1 MNLKP
6 LRLFLFVFA
15 FALAIALAGRVLWDR
30 LAPPPAPPAAPAL
43 QLGVWQPTADRGAPI
58 ALAFRDAHGASRELS
73 ELRGKVV
80 LVNLWATW
88 CAPCIQ
94 EMPALD
100 RLQAKLGGEAFEVL
114 AIAVDRQGESV
125 VRPFFEKLALSSLAL
140 NLDPTNAAS
149 RVLGA
154 PGLPVSVLIDR
165 EGREIGRVLGAAEWD
180 EPRFE
185 RLVRAAI
192 DAPRG

>member
-6 LRLFLFVFA
+6 LHLLPIVVA
-15 FALAIALAGRVLWDR
+15 VALAGALAGTMLWER
-30 LAPPPAPPAAPAL
+30 FASPPPPPAAPSL
-43 QLGVWQPTADRGAPI
+43 QLGVWQPTAERGPPI
-58 ALAFRDAHGASRELS
+58 ALAFRDAQGSARGLE

-88 CAPCIQ
+88 CAPCIK

-125 VRPFFEKLALSSLAL
+125 VRPFFEKLGLASLAL
-140 NLDPTNAAS
+140 YMDPSNAAS
-149 RVLGA
+149 RVLAA
-154 PGLPVSVLIDR
+154 PALPVSVLVDR

>member
-6 LRLFLFVFA
+6 FRLFLLVFIV
-15 FALAIALAGRVLWDR
+15 ALGGLVAGNALWSHFK
-30 LAPPPAPPAAPAL
+30 PAPPAAAPQAL
-43 QLGVWQPTADRGAPI
+43 QLGTWQPVATRGAPI
-58 ALAFRDAHGASRELS
+58 ELAFQDGAGAARTLAD
-73 ELRGKVV
+73 LRGRVV

-88 CAPCIQ
+88 CAPCIK

-100 RLQAKLGGEAFEVL
+100 RLQAKLGGADFEVL
-114 AIAVDRQGESV
+114 AIALDRQGESV
-125 VRPFFEKLALSSLAL
+125 VRPFFDKLGLAKLAL
-140 NLDPTNAAS
+140 NLDPSNASS
-149 RVLGA
+149 RTLAA
-154 PGLPVSVLIDR
+154 PGLPTSVLVDR

-192 DAPRG
+192 DAPRN

>member
-6 LRLFLFVFA
+6 IRLFLLVFTVTLGA
-15 FALAIALAGRVLWDR
+15 VLAGRVLWEHVS
-30 LAPPPAPPAAPAL
+30 PPPPLPTAPAL
-43 QLGVWQPTADRGAPI
+43 QLGTWQPATSRGAPVM
-58 ALAFRDAHGASRELS
+58 LAFQDAGGATRSLED
-73 ELRGKVV
+73 LRGRIV

-88 CAPCIQ
+88 CAPCIK

-100 RLQAKLGGEAFEVL
+100 RLQAKLGGDAFEVL

-125 VRPFFEKLALSSLAL
+125 VRPFFEKLGLAKLTL
-140 NLDPTNAAS
+140 NLDPSNAAS